1 MRKGELFVNVALL
14 FGPFAV
20 GLFVV
25 TAFSLVPVRTEFAAL
40 CIALY
45 AVGFVLLLGA
55 KIPLLRRGF
64 WGSVGTAR
72 MSEWNRRL
80 YRLAY
85 VFIVSG
91 LILTAMILFRVNYP
105 VEV

>member
-20 GLFVV
+20 GLFAVA
-25 TAFSLVPVRTEFAAL
+25 AFSLVPVRTEFAVL
-40 CIALY
+40 SIALY
-45 AVGFVLLLGA
+45 AAGFVLLLGA
-55 KIPLLRRGF
+55 KIPQLRRGV
-64 WGSVGTAR
+64 WGSVGTAH

-85 VFIVSG
+85 VFLASG
-91 LILTAMILFRVNYP
+91 LILTAMILFSCKLP
-105 VEV
+105 G